1 MKSMTE
7 DEIKRMIKES
17 EEALEQCKRRLDEE
31 YEQQKKFN
39 SFVNTWGIWFCGFLC
54 GMTIGWSIFG

>member
-17 EEALEQCKRRLDEE
+17 EEALEQFKRRLDEE
-31 YEQQKKFN
+31 YEQQKKFYT
-39 SFVNTWGIWFCGFLC
+39 FMHT
-54 GMTIGWSIFG
+54 